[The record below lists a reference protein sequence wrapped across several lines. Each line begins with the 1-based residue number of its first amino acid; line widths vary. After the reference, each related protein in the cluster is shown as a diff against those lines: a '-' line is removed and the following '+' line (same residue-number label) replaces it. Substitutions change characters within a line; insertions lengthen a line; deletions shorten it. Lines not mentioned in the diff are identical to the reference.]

1 MLRLDLKKENNT
13 RKIKKVGDKYVL
25 RDETYQEY
33 ELSRDDVLSLQ
44 EGSDK
49 YLENLENKKTEL
61 EKEIKKMQDKKVE
74 VDKVASKIIKENE
87 EHKKKVLEEAEKEQI

>member
-1 MLRLDLKKENNT
+1 MDLKKENNT
-13 RKIKKVGDKYVL
+13 RKIKKVGHKYVL

-74 VDKVASKIIKENE
+74 VDKVASKIQKEDE
-87 EHKKKVLEEAEKEQI
+87 EYEKKLLEEAEKEQL